1 MGGMKGPR
9 DGIKQRP
16 RLSLTRGLFLS
27 LRALLFSSAGCELF
41 TMPRCVRLR
50 RSSVLI
56 HLPSRFLMWF
66 GPNGREKA
74 AKEVRQ
80 KELREDIGGGHG
92 RLLRRNG
99 GKTSKKHLKMFI

>member
-1 MGGMKGPR
+1 
-9 DGIKQRP
+9 
-16 RLSLTRGLFLS
+16 
-27 LRALLFSSAGCELF
+27 
-41 TMPRCVRLR
+41 
-50 RSSVLI
+50 
-56 HLPSRFLMWF
+56 MWL